1 MLGKLV
7 PCGGG
12 QPIPLLKPKLVVGRH
27 DSCDIPLHAII
38 VSARHCELELR
49 DGYWFVRDLGSSN
62 GTRVNGARFT
72 EQWLLPDDNLTVAA
86 FRFTVVYAPPAGR
99 SPPPRVGPTGA
110 TAAPASPKAA
120 SPRETAKP
128 LSASALASGSG
139 LLGELLPCGGG
150 NPIPLHKPRLIVGR
164 HPEND
169 IVLRVSVVSGRHCEL
184 ELKDGY
190 WHVRDL
196 GSRHGTRVDGVACE
210 SKVLMP
216 GNVLWIANQRF
227 KVAYAP
233 PGGSPPA
240 TRSSMFARSLLEA
253 AGLAR
258 WEPPEPPAGR
268 RKTDDDPH
276 RERHK
281 IDDI

>member
-12 QPIPLLKPKLVVGRH
+12 PPVPLLKPKLVVGRH
-27 DSCDIPLHAII
+27 DSCDVPLHAI
-38 VSARHCELELR
+38 VVPARHCELELR

-62 GTRVNGARFT
+62 GTRVNGARCT
-72 EQWLLPDDNLTVAA
+72 EQWLLPNDILTVVA
-86 FRFTVVYAPPAGR
+86 FRFAVVYTPPAGR
-99 SPPPRVGPTGA
+99 PPPPYVGPAEAVAVSSQPSGA
-110 TAAPASPKAA
+110 LPREMAKALPASVP
-120 SPRETAKP
+120 
-128 LSASALASGSG
+128 ASGSG

-150 NPIPLHKPRLIVGR
+150 NPIPLRKPRLVVGR

-169 IVLRVSVVSGRHCEL
+169 IVLRVPVVSGRHCEL
-184 ELKDGY
+184 ELKEGHWY
-190 WHVRDL
+190 VRDL

-227 KVAYAP
+227 KVAYTP
-233 PGGSPPA
+233 PGGPPPA
-240 TRSSMFARSLLEA
+240 TRSPMFARSLLEA

-258 WEPPEPPAGR
+258 WEPAEPPAGR